1 MKVHSTYGTFELHL
15 GQLGWRV
22 ILSGG
27 VASVVIVA
35 FILRGDGLNSVFG
48 IS

>member
-27 VASVVIVA
+27 
-35 FILRGDGLNSVFG
+35 GLCSDYSIHIEG
-48 IS
+48 